1 MSEPS
6 APHFFRERFGVD
18 DRSLVRA
25 LDTALERRVDYA
37 DLFFE
42 YTTRDS
48 VSLEESLVKGGS
60 LQVEQGVGVRAQA
73 GERQGYAHADD
84 VSLESV
90 LLAAATAR
98 AICEESGAGRSVAV
112 RPAAP
117 AANLYP
123 VARPPTDV
131 PIDAKARLLGEIDSH
146 ARALDPRVKQVM
158 ASIVSEHRQLLV
170 AASDGRTVADVRP
183 LVRLNVQV

>member
-6 APHFFRERFGVD
+6 ALHFFRERFGVD

-25 LDTALERRVDYA
+25 LDTALERRVDFA

-60 LQVEQGVGVRAQA
+60 LEVEQGVGVRAQA

-84 VSLESV
+84 ER
-90 LLAAATAR
+90 T
-98 AICEESGAGRSVAV
+98 
-112 RPAAP
+112 RPGI
-117 AANLYP
+117 LS
-123 VARPPTDV
+123 R
-131 PIDAKARLLGEIDSH
+131 I
-146 ARALDPRVKQVM
+146 
-158 ASIVSEHRQLLV
+158 
-170 AASDGRTVADVRP
+170 
-183 LVRLNVQV
+183 